1 MNTCLHCDEPAI
13 APLYEKGDV
22 NSEKP
27 FCCEGCLTVY
37 SVIQGKGLGEYYTI
51 KQDTAVF
58 KRRAPAESQAS
69 TFSYLN
75 DQEFLKE
82 FSWAID
88 GKEVMEFYL
97 EGIHCLACLW
107 LIEKLPEFVPG
118 IFSSKLDL
126 ERSVVTIVLNENG
139 KFSIAA
145 SELSKLGYK
154 PHPLRKNQETNDLK
168 KKEERSWLIR
178 IGIAGAASGNI
189 MLYAVSNYGG
199 ASGAYAELF
208 NTISVIFAVP
218 VFAYSAV
225 PFYQNAWNALKNKT
239 LSIDIPIS
247 LSLIVGALMGV
258 YNLAIGVPDNYFDS
272 LSALVFLLLLSRYF
286 LHKIQEK
293 GLDATDLHY
302 FYQSDSV
309 LIQDLKC
316 ADGYR
321 EIHPRFIKKN
331 DIIKVRPLEIIPGD
345 GEILVGQSHVNN
357 SLLTGES
364 LPFKVEAGDKVFSG
378 TQNLDQELLIKV
390 NRPLDESRL
399 GQILKNVENGWA
411 HRSQIIQLTNTISK
425 YFTLAVILL
434 SFGLFFYLYQSHS
447 LIEALEGAIT
457 LMIVTCPCALAL
469 AVPLTFTRSLSM
481 ASKAGIIIKSDEV
494 IERLAKI
501 KAIFLDKT
509 GTITYGKIKV
519 VSLNQSSPSGLP
531 LVDIIHALE
540 KKTRHPVGLAL
551 FDYAKKHFAKDH
563 TVTEFKEILGR
574 GVSGKIGNHFYEI
587 NSDGIYEDQRKV
599 GTFEVADTIRD
610 DSRDALKR
618 LMLSDYQIKMLSGD
632 RKEVAFNIAQ
642 RVQLD
647 STSVHAELTPESKS
661 EMIRKA
667 DHAMMVGDGANDA
680 IALSEASV
688 GVAVM
693 GAMDISLRAADV
705 YLSTPG
711 LQPVVQLMTLSR
723 ETMKVIRRNLILSLL
738 YNSTSVVLAFC
749 GLISPL
755 TAAIIMPLSSLTVL
769 ISTLVGTRK
778 LRMLWKY

>member
-1 MNTCLHCDEPAI
+1 MYNCLHCDEPALS
-13 APLYEKGDV
+13 PLYESSD
-22 NSEKP
+22 EACQKP

-37 SVIQGKGLGEYYTI
+37 QVIQGKGLGEYYSI
-51 KQDTAVF
+51 KSDTAAF
-58 KRRAPAESQAS
+58 KRRAPAETSS
-69 TFSYLN
+69 SSFSYLN

-82 FSWAID
+82 FSWANDDKQI
-88 GKEVMEFYL
+88 MEFYL

-118 IFSSKLDL
+118 IYSSKLDL
-126 ERSVVTIVLNENG
+126 ERSVVTVSITQEG
-139 KFSIAA
+139 KFSSAA
-145 SELSKLGYK
+145 LELSRLGYK
-154 PHPLRKNQETNDLK
+154 PHPIRKNQTTNDLK

-199 ASGAYAELF
+199 ASGSYAELF
-208 NTISVIFAVP
+208 NTISVVFAIP
-218 VFAYSAV
+218 VFVYSAF
-225 PFYQNAWNALKNKT
+225 PFYQNAWSAIRNRT

-247 LSLIVGALMGV
+247 MSLIVGALMGI
-258 YNLAIGVPDNYFDS
+258 YNLMIGIHDNYFDS

-316 ADGYR
+316 VDGYR
-321 EIHPRFIKKN
+321 EIHPRFIKK
-331 DIIKVRPLEIIPGD
+331 DDVVKVRPLEIIPCDGD
-345 GEILVGQSHVNN
+345 ILEGSSHINN

-364 LPFKVEAGDKVFSG
+364 LPFKVNSGDKVFSG
-378 TQNLDQELLIKV
+378 TQNLDQELLVKITKST
-390 NRPLDESRL
+390 DESRL
-399 GQILKNVENGWA
+399 GQILKNVENGWS
-411 HRSQIIQLTNTISK
+411 HRSEIIKLTNKISK
-425 YFTLAVILL
+425 YFTFTVMTL
-434 SFGLFFYLYQSHS
+434 SVVLFFYLYNSHS
-447 LIEALEGAIT
+447 LIESLEGAIT

-494 IERLAKI
+494 IERLSKI
-501 KAIFLDKT
+501 RNIFIDKT

-519 VSLNQSSPSGLP
+519 VRLEQTAQSCHRLFD
-531 LVDIIHALE
+531 VVCALE
-540 KKTRHPVGLAL
+540 KRTRHPVGLAL
-551 FDYAKKHFAKDH
+551 FEYARAYSQQDLV
-563 TVTEFKEILGR
+563 VTHLKEILGR
-574 GVSGKIGNHFYEI
+574 GVSGQIGNSFYEI
-587 NSDGIYEDQRKV
+587 KFDGIFEDNKQIGK
-599 GTFEVADTIRD
+599 FEVADLIRT
-610 DSRDALKR
+610 DSKNALKS
-618 LMLSDYQIKMLSGD
+618 LMLSDYHVHMLSGD
-632 RKEVAFNIAQ
+632 RKEIAHSIASK
-642 RVQLD
+642 VQLD
-647 STSVHAELTPESKS
+647 GTYVHAELTPEAKS
-661 EMIRKA
+661 EMIRTA
-667 DHAMMVGDGANDA
+667 DSAMMIGDGANDA
-680 IALSEASV
+680 IALSQASV

-711 LQPVVQLMTLSR
+711 LKPVVQLMTLSR

-755 TAAIIMPLSSLTVL
+755 AAAIIMPLSSLTVL
-769 ISTLVGTRK
+769 ISTLVGTKK
-778 LRMLWKY
+778 LRKLWKY